1 MTVIEATSPGDAWVK
16 VSKHLLENG
25 VKVGNLTEEL
35 NVMTEITEFK
45 SDDWF
50 DGHFREVMG
59 DDRID
64 YAKTVTFLKP
74 EPKVSDNPFFE
85 AEEGLDY
92 KFIKDH
98 YHQSYWG
105 RMVSWRGEFNQVENV
120 IKILSTGKAVKR
132 CELIIFD
139 PIKDA
144 RNPYSQPCMVAI
156 DLKPR
161 DGKLYLTSMI
171 RSNRIS
177 KSGYAD
183 YTALVEMGRFLSEQ
197 SGLELGKVTVL
208 ANSCHLGDMNQ
219 ETKKTK
225 QLLEILGR

>member
-16 VSKHLLENG
+16 VSTHLLENG
-25 VKVGNLTEEL
+25 VRVGNLTEEL

-74 EPKVSDNPFFE
+74 EPKKSDNSFFE
-85 AEEGLDY
+85 SEEGLEY

-98 YHQSYWG
+98 YYQSYWG

-120 IKILSTGKAVKR
+120 IKILKTGKAVKR

-144 RNPYSQPCMVAI
+144 RNPYSQPCMIAI

-161 DGKLYLTSMI
+161 NGKLYLTSII
-171 RSNRIS
+171 RSNRVS

-183 YTALVEMGRFLSEQ
+183 YTALVEMGHFLSEQ
-197 SGLELGKVTVL
+197 SGLELGKVSVL
-208 ANSCHLGDMNQ
+208 ACSCHIGDMND
-219 ETKKTK
+219 EKKKTIK
-225 QLLEILGR
+225 LLEILNK

>member
-16 VSKHLLENG
+16 VSQHLLASG
-25 VKVGNLTEEL
+25 SRVGNLTEEL

-45 SDDWF
+45 SDEWF

-74 EPKVSDNPFFE
+74 EPKKADNPFFE

-105 RMVSWRGEFNQVENV
+105 RMVSWKGEFNQVENV
-120 IKILSTGKAVKR
+120 IKILKTGKAVKR

-139 PIKDA
+139 PTKDA
-144 RNPYSQPCMVAI
+144 RNPYSQPCMIAI

-161 DGKLYLTSMI
+161 NGKLYLTSII
-171 RSNRIS
+171 RSNRVS

-183 YTALVEMGRFLSEQ
+183 YTALVEMGHFLSEQ
-197 SGLELGKVTVL
+197 SGLELGKVSVL
-208 ANSCHLGDMNQ
+208 ACSCHIGDMNQ

-225 QLLEILGR
+225 QLLEILGK

>member
-1 MTVIEATSPGDAWVK
+1 MTVIEATSPGDAWCK

-25 VKVGNLTEEL
+25 VKVGNLIEEL

-64 YAKTVTFLKP
+64 YAKTVTFL
-74 EPKVSDNPFFE
+74 EPKPFVSDNPFFA
-85 AEEGLDY
+85 AEEGLEY

-98 YHQSYWG
+98 WHDSYWG
-105 RMVSWRGEFNQVENV
+105 RMVAWQGTFNQVENV
-120 IKILSTGKAVKR
+120 IKILKTGKAVKR

-139 PIKDA
+139 PSRDS
-144 RNPYSQPCMVAI
+144 RNPYSQPCMLAI
-156 DLKPR
+156 DIKPR
-161 DGKLYLTSMI
+161 NGKIYLTSII
-171 RSNRIS
+171 RSNRVS

-183 YTALVEMGRFLSEQ
+183 YTALVEMGKFLAEQ
-197 SGLELGKVTVL
+197 SNMELGKVSIL
-208 ANSCHLGDMNQ
+208 ANSCHLGEMNQ
-219 ETKKTK
+219 EIKKTK
-225 QLLEILGR
+225 ELLQKLGK

>member
-16 VSKHLLENG
+16 VSKHLLANG

-35 NVMTEITEFK
+35 NVMTEITEFQ

-50 DGHFREVMG
+50 DGHFREIMG

-64 YAKTVTFLKP
+64 FAKTVTFLKP
-74 EPKVSDNPFFE
+74 QPFVSDNPFFE

-98 YHQSYWG
+98 WHQSYWG
-105 RMVSWRGEFNQVENV
+105 RMVSWQGTFNQVENV
-120 IKILSTGKAVKR
+120 IKILKTGKAVKR

-139 PIKDA
+139 PSRDA
-144 RNPYSQPCMVAI
+144 RNPYSQPCMLAI
-156 DLKPR
+156 DIKPR
-161 DGKLYLTSMI
+161 NGKIYLTSII
-171 RSNRIS
+171 RSNRVS

-183 YTALVEMGRFLSEQ
+183 YTALVELGKFLAEQ
-197 SGLELGKVTVL
+197 SNMELGKVSIL
-208 ANSCHLGDMNQ
+208 ANSCHIGDMND
-219 ETKKTK
+219 EKKKTIK
-225 QLLEILGR
+225 LLEILNK

>member
-16 VSKHLLENG
+16 VSTHLLQHG
-25 VKVGNLTEEL
+25 VKVGNLIEEL
-35 NVMTEITEFK
+35 NVMTEITEFQ

-50 DGHFREVMG
+50 DSYFREVMG

-74 EPKVSDNPFFE
+74 EPKQASNQFFQ

-120 IKILSTGKAVKR
+120 IKILKTGKAVKR

-139 PIKDA
+139 PIRDA
-144 RNPYSQPCMVAI
+144 RNPYSQPCMIAI

-161 DGKLYLTSMI
+161 DGKLYLTSII
-171 RSNRIS
+171 RSNRVS

-183 YTALVEMGRFLSEQ
+183 YTALVEMGQFLSEQ
-197 SGLELGKVTVL
+197 SGLELGKVSVL
-208 ANSCHLGDMNQ
+208 ACSCHIGDMND
-219 ETKKTK
+219 EKKKTIK
-225 QLLEILGR
+225 LLEILNK

>member
-1 MTVIEATSPGDAWVK
+1 
-16 VSKHLLENG
+16 
-25 VKVGNLTEEL
+25 
-35 NVMTEITEFK
+35 
-45 SDDWF
+45 
-50 DGHFREVMG
+50 
-59 DDRID
+59 
-64 YAKTVTFLKP
+64 
-74 EPKVSDNPFFE
+74 
-85 AEEGLDY
+85 
-92 KFIKDH
+92 
-98 YHQSYWG
+98 
-105 RMVSWRGEFNQVENV
+105 MVNWKGEFNQVENV
-120 IKILSTGKAVKR
+120 IKILKTGKAVKR